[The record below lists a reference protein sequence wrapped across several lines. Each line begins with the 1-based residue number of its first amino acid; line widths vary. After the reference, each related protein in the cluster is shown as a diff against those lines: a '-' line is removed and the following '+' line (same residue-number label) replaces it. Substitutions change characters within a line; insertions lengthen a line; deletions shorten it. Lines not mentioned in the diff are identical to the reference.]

1 MILSYRAQLFFLKKA
16 IDPLEDPD
24 VAIERP
30 PHKSGS
36 GIGLYV
42 KRFLILKFFTVT
54 QEILHTESTLPR
66 GGLHFPDR
74 E

>member
-1 MILSYRAQLFFLKKA
+1 M
-16 IDPLEDPD
+16 DPLEDPEA
-24 VAIERP
+24 AIERP
-30 PHKSGS
+30 LHKSGS

-42 KRFLILKFFTVT
+42 KPFLILKFFTVT

-66 GGLHFPDR
+66 RRLHFPDR